1 MVGVAVVLV
10 LVLLWL
16 LTSDRT
22 SPLSPSPDDRSVLEA
37 IRLAFYAVAGIGGVV
52 ALTVAYRRQR
62 LHEAADEREDTKL
75 YNERFAA
82 AAEQLASEQAANRL
96 AGVYAMAALADDWD
110 AGRQTCVNVLC
121 AYVRMPYDPPPR
133 RAERDAAEPGRF
145 QSVVEERLVRHTVTD
160 VIGERLRAEPVEGRT
175 WHWCDFNFNGA
186 TLDDGDFRRARFMGF
201 ASFAYARFP
210 RSMVNFTGA
219 VFEGPFNFRRAT
231 IDGGDVVFDSAEFHR
246 NTTFAEMTVSDGGL
260 FFRSASFLRG
270 AWFLRAGFIG
280 GKVQFGKRPEV
291 ARRTKFYSRPVDFTG
306 ARFSGAEVSFNG
318 VSLRTSDLDFTNVED
333 WSRPPD
339 FDVLTYEEGGRV
351 LLPEP
356 TALQKD
362 ADSTETEN

>member
-110 AGRQTCVNVLC
+110 AGRQTCVDVLC
-121 AYVRMPYDPPPR
+121 AYVRMPYEPPPH

-145 QSVVEERLVRHTVTD
+145 QSVIEERLVRHTVTD
-160 VIGERLRAEPVEGRT
+160 VIGEHLRAEPVEGRT

-186 TLDDGDFRRARFMGF
+186 TLDDGDFRNARFLGF

-219 VFEGPFNFRRAT
+219 VFAGPFNFRRAT

-246 NTTFAEMTVSDGGL
+246 NSTFAEMTVSDGGL
-260 FFRSASFLRG
+260 FFRSAKFLG
-270 AWFLRAGFIG
+270 PTWFDGTKFIG
-280 GKVQFGKRPEV
+280 GRVEFKIVPNDPAGETDAFGPSIGF
-291 ARRTKFYSRPVDFTG
+291 AD
-306 ARFSGAEVSFNG
+306 ACFSGAEVSFDG
-318 VSLRTSDLDFTNVED
+318 TALGSEYLDFTKVED
-333 WSRPPD
+333 WSRPPRL
-339 FDVLTYEEGGRV
+339 DVSVYGDGRV
-351 LLPEP
+351 LLPES
-356 TALQKD
+356 D
-362 ADSTETEN
+362 AREQEREPSHTED